1 MVLSARVALALA
13 LLSWAACFAVPAPA
27 LSERVVAS
35 PAGLYAAVDE
45 ANRAGTVSAI
55 VLLDGSYRLT
65 RPLRIT
71 ADGLTIRSASG
82 VREQVVLR
90 GNGMRK
96 TARVDNLI
104 EVNGSRVS
112 LVGLTLAE
120 AGNHLVQLRGERDA
134 DHFRLINCVLRDA
147 YQQLLKVTSERDG
160 EPSADFG
167 VIRGSSFEY
176 TADRGP
182 NYYIGGVDLHSGKR
196 WRIEGNSFRNIASP
210 AGRVA
215 EHAIHI
221 WKNSADNVV
230 RNNLIIN
237 SDRGIGFGLT
247 RDWFRHNRGGEIS
260 GNVIVHTRP
269 SDPFAD
275 VGIALEN
282 SPGTVVRDNV
292 VFLGH
297 GYPNAIEYRFPDTE
311 GVVISGNTTN
321 KAITGRDGARALVEG
336 NVQASLGATAMD
348 YLRRAFSRLGEQSGG
363 P

>member
-1 MVLSARVALALA
+1 M
-13 LLSWAACFAVPAPA
+13 
-27 LSERVVAS
+27 
-35 PAGLYAAVDE
+35 DD
-45 ANRAGTVSAI
+45 ANKSGATFDI
-55 VLLDGSYRLT
+55 VLLDGTYRLT
-65 RPLRIT
+65 APLRIT
-71 ADGLTIRSASG
+71 ADGLTVRSASG
-82 VREQVVLR
+82 VRERVVLR
-90 GNGMRK
+90 GNGMRESS
-96 TARVDNLI
+96 RVDNLI
-104 EVNGSRVS
+104 EVSGSHVA
-112 LVGLTLAE
+112 LVGLTLVE
-120 AGNHLVQLRGERDA
+120 AGNHLIQLRGERDA

-167 VIRGSSFEY
+167 VIQGSTFEY
-176 TADRGP
+176 SADRGP

-196 WRIEGNSFRNIASP
+196 WRIEENTFRNIASP

-247 RDWFRHNRGGEIS
+247 KDWYRHNRGGEIS

-269 SDPFAD
+269 DDPFAD

-292 VFLGH
+292 VFLAH
-297 GYPNAIEYRFPDTE
+297 DYPNAIEYRFPDTE

-321 KAITGRDGARALVEG
+321 KAITGRDGARALVQG
-336 NVQASLGATAMD
+336 NIEASPGATAMD
-348 YLRRAFSRLGEQSGG
+348 YLRRALSRLRERPESR
-363 P
+363 PEER